1 VYNTNRAIGRINLF
15 MEETDR
21 IGYNCSEPLR
31 RKEHHMPKET
41 EEARDER
48 KRTFI
53 EALKE
58 SKCRA
63 LVEPLHRKTA
73 AYLEGKIPAEDL
85 FKTIHYVSKESGEL
99 ITMFKKRPD
108 VILAGIAMEENLYVT
123 EICDINVKVR
133 KGDLTVLFVDAI
145 VNPANTGGSM
155 GGGVAGA
162 IKLTGGDVIEKQ
174 ARAAAPIALGSAVAT
189 EAGDLPNLFVIHAP
203 TVDKPAGSSSP
214 ERVKAAVSAALTE
227 AERVEA
233 QTIAIPGMGTGVG
246 EVPFEEAARAVV
258 EGICT
263 HETKGISDI
272 ILIDRDEKMAEAFVE
287 ALERHDGEND

>member
-1 VYNTNRAIGRINLF
+1 
-15 MEETDR
+15 MEEPGR
-21 IGYNCSEPLR
+21 IGYNSIDTTR
-31 RKEHHMPKET
+31 RKEQDMPKET
-41 EEARDER
+41 EEARDQR
-48 KRTFI
+48 KRAFI

-63 LVEPLHRKTA
+63 LVEPLHRKTE
-73 AYLEGKIPAEDL
+73 AYLGGEIPAEDL

-99 ITMFKKRPD
+99 VQMFKKRPD

-123 EICDINVKVR
+123 EIRDINVKVR
-133 KGDLTVLFVDAI
+133 RGDLTVLFVDAI

-162 IKLTGGDVIEKQ
+162 IKRAGGDLIEKQ
-174 ARAAAPIALGSAVAT
+174 AMAAAPIALGAAVST

-214 ERVKAAVSAALTE
+214 ELITAAVSAALAE

-233 QTIAIPGMGTGVG
+233 QTVAIPGMGTGVG
-246 EVPFEEAARAVV
+246 GVDLGDAARAVI
-258 EGICT
+258 EAICA
-263 HETKGISDI
+263 HGTKDISDI
-272 ILIDRDEKMAEAFVE
+272 ILIDRDERMAEAFVK
-287 ALERHDGEND
+287 ALERYDEENG

>member
-1 VYNTNRAIGRINLF
+1 
-15 MEETDR
+15 
-21 IGYNCSEPLR
+21 
-31 RKEHHMPKET
+31 MPKET

-63 LVEPLHRKTA
+63 LVEPLHRKTT
-73 AYLEGKIPAEDL
+73 AYLAGEIPAEDL
-85 FKTIHYVSKESGEL
+85 FKTIHYVSKESGEVVA
-99 ITMFKKRPD
+99 MFKKRPD
-108 VILAGIAMEENLYVT
+108 VILAGIAMEDNLYVT

-162 IKLTGGDVIEKQ
+162 IKKAGGKVIEDQ
-174 ARAAAPIALGSAVAT
+174 ARGAAPIALGTAAAT
-189 EAGDLPNLFVIHAP
+189 EAGTLPNLFVIHAP
-203 TVDKPAGSSSP
+203 TVDKPAGASSP
-214 ERVKAAVSAALTE
+214 ERIKSAVSAALAE
-227 AERVEA
+227 AVRMEA

-246 EVPFEEAARAVV
+246 GVPFEDAANAVV
-258 EGICT
+258 EGICS

-272 ILIDRDEKMAEAFVE
+272 ILIDRDEKMAEAFVK
-287 ALERHDGEND
+287 ALERFDGENG

>member
-1 VYNTNRAIGRINLF
+1 
-15 MEETDR
+15 
-21 IGYNCSEPLR
+21 
-31 RKEHHMPKET
+31 MPKET
-41 EEARDER
+41 EEARDAR

-63 LVEPLHRKTA
+63 LVEPLHRKTE
-73 AYLEGKIPAEDL
+73 AYLEGGIPAEDL
-85 FKTIHYVSKESGEL
+85 FKTIHYVSKESNEL
-99 ITMFKKRPD
+99 IRMFKKRPD

-162 IKLTGGDVIEKQ
+162 IKRAGGDVVEKE
-174 ARAAAPIALGSAVAT
+174 AMAAAPIPLGSAVAT
-189 EAGDLPNLFVIHAP
+189 EAGNLPNLYVIHAP

-214 ERVKAAVSAALTE
+214 ELVKTAVSAALVE
-227 AERVEA
+227 AERMEA
-233 QTIAIPGMGTGVG
+233 QTVAIPGMGTGIG
-246 EVPFEEAARAVV
+246 GVPFDEAARAVV
-258 EGICT
+258 EGVCA

-272 ILIDRDEKMAEAFVE
+272 ILIGRDERMAEAFVK
-287 ALERHDGEND
+287 ALERYDGENG

>member
-1 VYNTNRAIGRINLF
+1 
-15 MEETDR
+15 MEETNR
-21 IGYNCSEPLR
+21 IGYNCSDTMR

-63 LVEPLHRKTA
+63 LVDPLHRKTK
-73 AYLEGKIPAEDL
+73 AYLEGEIPAEDL
-85 FKTIHYVSKESGEL
+85 FKTIHYVSKESNEL

-123 EICDINVKVR
+123 EICDINIKVR

-162 IKLTGGDVIEKQ
+162 IKREGGDVIEKQ
-174 ARAAAPIALGSAVAT
+174 ARSAAPIALGTAVAT
-189 EAGDLPNLFVIHAP
+189 GAGDLPNLFVIHAP
-203 TVDKPAGSSSP
+203 TVEKPAGSSSP
-214 ERVKAAVSAALTE
+214 ERVKAAVSAALAE

-233 QTIAIPGMGTGVG
+233 RTIGIPGMGTGVG
-246 EVPFEEAARAVV
+246 GVPYEDAARAIV
-258 EGICT
+258 EAICA
-263 HETKGISDI
+263 HETKGITDI
-272 ILIDRDEKMAEAFVE
+272 ILIDRDEKMAEVFVR
-287 ALERHDGEND
+287 ALERHDGENG